1 MLSRNSG
8 VLSASALFLPLPP
21 PPPCSL
27 EEFVLSL
34 VVAVVVRWSI
44 FAVVMLLADVSVPCM
59 LLPIVAL
66 LMDVVVVDVDNN
78 IVADGKAKVGEAGTG
93 DDAPPPPL
101 VIKRPASI

>member
-21 PPPCSL
+21 PPPCRL
-27 EEFVLSL
+27 EEFLLSL
-34 VVAVVVRWSI
+34 VVAVVVRWPI

-66 LMDVVVVDVDNN
+66 LMDVVAVVVVDNN
-78 IVADGKAKVGEAGTG
+78 IVADGKAEV
-93 DDAPPPPL
+93 
-101 VIKRPASI
+101 